1 MNIELI
7 IGVIFFV
14 ILISIQYT
22 LNKILYELKNIKKV
36 LLVSKKNND
45 KFNGWDNERSY
56 IRSKRNI

>member
-14 ILISIQYT
+14 ILISVQYT

-45 KFNGWDNERSY
+45 KFNG
-56 IRSKRNI
+56 

>member
-7 IGVIFFV
+7 IGVVFFV

-36 LLVSKKNND
+36 LLISKNNND
-45 KFNGWDNERSY
+45 KFNG
-56 IRSKRNI
+56 

>member
-45 KFNGWDNERSY
+45 KFNG
-56 IRSKRNI
+56 